1 MDATRRA
8 LLSERP
14 VDRTVQKQFWDSVRT
29 ETEAELFLQDYRAKA
44 REQLAQADTAI
55 IDDELKS
62 QLETILSTPYERQL
76 QKLVDMSTLRPVL
89 DEYTTVQDRRLF
101 FEKYSPIFLE
111 GVEME
116 HLVPDP
122 DGPIGLD
129 DLGAELRD
137 ELAREWDPSGGNAN
151 DRSSELLADATTPLS
166 SLMSSSSS
174 SSTSSDS
181 SPRFKIEMI
190 PYGTDAYGTERA
202 LRAREMYR
210 LWNEHKAN
218 RAKFEE
224 AMFKKGLLGLEEKRV
239 PKTKKEKE
247 AEEKAR
253 LEAKERRVA
262 RGRK

>member
-14 VDRTVQKQFWDSVRT
+14 VDRTAQKQFWDSVRT

-44 REQLAQADTAI
+44 REQLANADTA

-89 DEYTTVQDRRLF
+89 DEYTHVQDRRLF

-137 ELAREWDPSGGNAN
+137 ELVREWDPSGGNAL
-151 DRSSELLADATTPLS
+151 SSALLADASTPLS
-166 SLMSSSSS
+166 SLMS

-202 LRAREMYR
+202 VRAREMYR

-239 PKTKKEKE
+239 PRTKKEKE
-247 AEEKAR
+247 AKEKAR
-253 LEAKERRVA
+253 LEAKEMRDA